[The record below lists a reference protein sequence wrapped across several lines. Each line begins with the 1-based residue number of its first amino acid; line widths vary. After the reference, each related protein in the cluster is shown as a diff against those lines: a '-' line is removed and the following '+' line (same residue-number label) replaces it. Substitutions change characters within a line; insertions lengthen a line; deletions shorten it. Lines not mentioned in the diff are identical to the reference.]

1 MKHTMLTMLAA
12 AGGFLALPVAPAW
25 AADED
30 KAVDAEENSAAVE
43 AITVTTAL
51 IKGGG

>member
-1 MKHTMLTMLAA
+1 MKHKVLTMLAA
-12 AGGFLALPVAPAW
+12 AGGFLALSVAPTW

-30 KAVDAEENSAAVE
+30 KALATEETTEAAE